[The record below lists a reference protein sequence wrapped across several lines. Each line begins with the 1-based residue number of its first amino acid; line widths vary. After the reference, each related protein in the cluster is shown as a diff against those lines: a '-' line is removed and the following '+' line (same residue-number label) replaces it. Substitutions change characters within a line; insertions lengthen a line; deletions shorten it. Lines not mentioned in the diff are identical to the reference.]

1 MGDDGWDGRLHALSL
16 PDLAE
21 ILRRHDLIGSPLG
34 RNRGGEQDDGNGY
47 RQTATHVG
55 DDGWHVTSGSPGFY
69 RYRSRTNDCGEAR
82 VTTNSESNSFSAIV
96 TGSLTP
102 TPVHNHRNV
111 VAR

>member
-55 DDGWHVTSGSPGFY
+55 DHGEHVASGSPACD
-69 RYRSRTNDCGEAR
+69 RHRSRTSVCGEPR
-82 VTTNSESNSFSAIV
+82 VATNSESTSFSLIV
-96 TGSLTP
+96 TGSFTP
-102 TPVHNHRNV
+102 
-111 VAR
+111 